1 MMLDA
6 LGVSRNDPLTELVV
20 SCSDTNVLLILLKH
34 FEDLPC
40 CITFKTSHHKYEL
53 QKIHKN

>member
-1 MMLDA
+1 MLDA
-6 LGVSRNDPLTELVV
+6 LDVSRNDPLTELVV

-34 FEDLPC
+34 FEDLPW